1 MHIAVW
7 VREIPDT
14 RDMVGE
20 VLDPNGEP
28 RWGQWEGRF
37 DPEDLNALE
46 MALQVKDRSEPCRVT
61 AVSSDRPRGL
71 DVLRECLYRG
81 VDGAVRVVPPRERP
95 GVMVEAR
102 LVAEA
107 IKRLNPVEVLFT
119 GIQLNELENAQRGA
133 MLARLLGWP
142 LVSYV
147 DALEGVGE
155 GVIRLR
161 RAIEGG
167 IQRVEVDFPV
177 VLSVGVALLK
187 DDPRAPRS
195 AKAKLK
201 LQHKK
206 TEIPQWTMQELGLN
220 EHSLSN
226 PSKVVAYRAVEQR
239 EFPSRRIDGYNES
252 ELKQMVEEL
261 RANGLV
267 R

>member
-1 MHIAVW
+1 MHVAVW
-7 VREIPDT
+7 VREISDT
-14 RDMVGE
+14 RDVIGE
-20 VLDPNGEP
+20 VLDAHGQP

-46 MALQVKDRSEPCRVT
+46 MALQVKDGCDSCKVT
-61 AVSSDRPRGL
+61 AVSSDRPRKL
-71 DVLRECLYRG
+71 DVLRESLYRG
-81 VDGAVRVVPPRERP
+81 VDGAVRVVLPWERP

-102 LVAEA
+102 MVAETV
-107 IKRLNPVEVLFT
+107 KRLDPVDVIFT

-147 DALEGVGE
+147 EALEGVGE
-155 GVIRLR
+155 GAIQVR

-167 IQRVEVDFPV
+167 TQRIEVDFPV

-201 LQHKK
+201 LHHKK
-206 TEIPQWTMQELGLN
+206 TEIPQWSVEDLGLS
-220 EHSLSN
+220 EHSLHD
-226 PSKVVAYRAVEQR
+226 PTKVVAFRTVEQR
-239 EFPSRRIDGYNES
+239 GFPSRRIDGYNES
-252 ELKQMVEEL
+252 ELARMVEEL
-261 RANGLV
+261 RAQGLV